1 MPTKRLPPKPDPEH
15 LKRQARRLLSRCAAG
30 DPQACQRLREFHPRL
45 ASATDQAISDARLTW
60 SDGLFAIAREY
71 GFASWPRLKAR
82 IASPTDTPASLR
94 DRIDDPVLRQ
104 AVDALDDGDLEGL
117 RGLLAAHPDLTA
129 RRAAF
134 EGENYFRTPALLAFI
149 AENPV
154 RNDCLPPNIVEIA
167 RLILDAGAAANR
179 DDVDETLGLVASGR
193 VARESGMQTMLI
205 ELLVARGADPSGALN
220 AALTH
225 GELAAA
231 EALLKSGACETLA
244 AAAALGRID
253 AAERLLPGSGA
264 AERHIALALAAQHGH
279 AAILGLL
286 LASGEDPNRYNP
298 PDAHS
303 HSTPLHQ
310 AAWYGHENAVRTLL
324 DHGARTDI
332 KDTLWEGTPIDW
344 ARHAG
349 RGAIADV
356 IAGRG

>member
-1 MPTKRLPPKPDPEH
+1 MPTKQLPPNPDPEH
-15 LKRQARRLLSRCAAG
+15 LKRQARRLLNRCAAG
-30 DPQACQRLREFHPRL
+30 DPQACQRLREFHPRF
-45 ASATDQAISDARLTW
+45 AGATDQAISEARLTW

-82 IASPTDTPASLR
+82 ISSSEGTPVSLR

-117 RGLLAAHPDLTA
+117 RGLLDAHPDLTV
-129 RRAAF
+129 RRAMF
-134 EGENYFRTPALLAFI
+134 EGENYFRTPGLLAFI

-167 RLILDAGAAANR
+167 RLILDAGATADR
-179 DDVDETLGLVASGR
+179 GDVDETLGLVASGR

-205 ELLVARGADPSGALN
+205 ELLVSRGADPGGALN

-225 GELAAA
+225 GEFAAA
-231 EALLKSGACETLA
+231 DALLRSGARETLA

-253 AAERLLPGSGA
+253 AAERLLPGSSA
-264 AERHIALALAAQHGH
+264 AERHIALALAAQHGQ
-279 AAILGLL
+279 ADILGLL

-298 PDAHS
+298 PGAHS

-310 AAWYGHENAVRTLL
+310 AAWSGHEAAVRTLL
-324 DHGARTDI
+324 DHGVRTDI
-332 KDTLWEGTPIDW
+332 KDALWDGRAIDW

-349 RGAIADV
+349 CGAIADLL
-356 IAGRG
+356 AGRG